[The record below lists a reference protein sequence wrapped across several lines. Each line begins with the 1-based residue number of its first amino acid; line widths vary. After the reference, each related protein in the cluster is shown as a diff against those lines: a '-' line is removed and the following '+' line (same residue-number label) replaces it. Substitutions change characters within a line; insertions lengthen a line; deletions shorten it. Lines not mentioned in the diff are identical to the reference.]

1 MNFCDISL
9 VVTPGEKSLIAELNK
24 QGVEFVTENLLVGDI
39 HIRRTLGSGG
49 CEEDESTVL
58 FIFERKSKGDLYAS
72 IKDGRYR
79 EQKAR
84 LCETGVPRSR
94 IIYIIENFTAW
105 LADCDK
111 TAKKAAWSAI
121 CNSTTRDGF
130 GVFQTTNVAQ
140 TAEYLSCMLE
150 STTKHPLYSIG
161 ESMESETSA
170 SKQSVGDV
178 NVEIKKRAVKPEE
191 WFAYSLTLIPGVSKS
206 IADVIA
212 GHFGSF
218 EELKAAY
225 SESAGKDKSNKKENA
240 VIRDL
245 KHGSAQRRVGEKLED
260 KVKQYVLSC

>member
-24 QGVEFVTENLLVGDI
+24 LGVEFVTENLLVGDV

-49 CEEDESTVL
+49 SDEDESTVL

-94 IIYIIENFTAW
+94 IIYIIESFSTW

-130 GVFQTTNVAQ
+130 GVFQTTSVGQ

-150 STTKHPLYSIG
+150 SATKHPLYSTG
-161 ESMESETSA
+161 ETRDAELSGKTE
-170 SKQSVGDV
+170 V
-178 NVEIKKRAVKPEE
+178 NVEIKKRSVQPDE
-191 WFAYSLTLIPGVSKS
+191 WFAYSLTLIPGVSKG

-212 GHFGSF
+212 GHFGSLNK
-218 EELKAAY
+218 LKDAY
-225 SESAGKDKSNKKENA
+225 SESSSKSKKENA

-260 KVKQYVLSC
+260 KVRQYVET